1 MVGGGGQV
9 GLRGCVGTSYG
20 PAEAHRVMDTGGWPG
35 LSKGGKMT
43 MEPKSSLRK
52 VVRTVTNGLP

>member
-1 MVGGGGQV
+1 MGRGGGQV

-20 PAEAHRVMDTGGWPG
+20 PAEGHRVMDTGGRPG

-43 MEPKSSLRK
+43 VEPKSSLRE
-52 VVRTVTNGLP
+52 VVRTVTKGLP

>member
-1 MVGGGGQV
+1 MTHGGGKV

-20 PAEAHRVMDTGGWPG
+20 AAEGHRVMDTGRCPG

-43 MEPKSSLRK
+43 TESSLRK